1 MKCLA
6 KRLMQK
12 KLGVLDWWSA
22 KFDKHKSLHKNSGQ
36 IEIDFITHVFLAL
49 TGTGKSGL
57 EIKNIGWS
65 ECSGQNVQGRITELK
80 TARLRH
86 VHGGRVLHTIVFI
99 RKY

>member
-36 IEIDFITHVFLAL
+36 IENDFMTHVFLAL
-49 TGTGKSGL
+49 TGTHESGL

-65 ECSGQNVQGRITELK
+65 ECFGPECLGQNNEI
-80 TARLRH
+80 
-86 VHGGRVLHTIVFI
+86 
-99 RKY
+99 